1 MCISTDGRLFGRQEG
16 RGGVSGKFLPDSG
29 QGRPQL
35 CSLSAS
41 GGAKPTGI
49 AASKK
54 RLASRPL
61 SSTAQGCWGLK
72 QRDGGGRAACGTGGE
87 G

>member
-1 MCISTDGRLFGRQEG
+1 M
-16 RGGVSGKFLPDSG
+16 SGKFLPDSG

-41 GGAKPTGI
+41 GEAKPIGI
-49 AASKK
+49 AVSKK
-54 RLASRPL
+54 RLASQPS

-72 QRDGGGRAACGTGGE
+72 QRDGGERAARGTGGE